1 MFVPSTTTRAT
12 PGTPT
17 PKSGHKTIADF
28 GLQRRR
34 VDSFKQP
41 DPFLEWIGD
50 CVWKSYEVV
59 DPKSTQDDQVIFRY
73 SVALGK
79 NALTTH
85 FIETTTEIRKGS
97 TRRTEMLARD
107 MVADAYRAE
116 GGDLKTLKYLGT
128 SSIIN
133 DPAQDMIKDEFEAQG
148 KHISRPRHVE
158 LDPKS
163 QSWKNISKTPF
174 AKSKV
179 RLAESL
185 SGEGTIDAKRI
196 VFITKGEGQYPVP
209 NLEYTIHTL
218 TEYGPKVPGIK
229 PPEPPEKV
237 SAADS
242 NFPALN
248 RFELGGGLDDQS
260 VILHESKPAVDAL
273 NNSDTSAKEPASPR
287 SNEQTDS
294 QDDSSLQ
301 DGNSEISDRSNLS
314 GQSKSQGP
322 SAQPDDQRGTGS
334 SDHSDPPSQSS
345 LQEISAQLD
354 YQATMGS
361 SDHSDQPDQSSSD
374 DTFGQPDD
382 QASTGSSDSDLMPT
396 APNDLAS
403 TGSSDSKT
411 TSAQPNHQTSTN
423 ASVSATRVAVWQV
436 QLADLSERRRQL
448 QVDMDILIGKMV
460 GGERERRLI
469 PIEVADDPAS
479 SIVSGVQHWMLRDL
493 RSKNPGWSHDG
504 RLIGDGVE
512 YHVFLATG
520 PHMEA

>member
-1 MFVPSTTTRAT
+1 MFVPSTTTSAT

-50 CVWKSYEVV
+50 CVWKSYGVV

-133 DPAQDMIKDEFEAQG
+133 DPAQDMIKDEFEAQ
-148 KHISRPRHVE
+148 
-158 LDPKS
+158 
-163 QSWKNISKTPF
+163 
-174 AKSKV
+174 
-179 RLAESL
+179 
-185 SGEGTIDAKRI
+185 
-196 VFITKGEGQYPVP
+196 
-209 NLEYTIHTL
+209 
-218 TEYGPKVPGIK
+218 VPGIK

-260 VILHESKPAVDAL
+260 AILHESKPAVDAL

-287 SNEQTDS
+287 SNDQTDS

-322 SAQPDDQRGTGS
+322 SAQPDDQRSTGS

-448 QVDMDILIGKMV
+448 QVDMDILIGES
-460 GGERERRLI
+460 ERGHMY
-469 PIEVADDPAS
+469 IE
-479 SIVSGVQHWMLRDL
+479 
-493 RSKNPGWSHDG
+493 
-504 RLIGDGVE
+504 E
-512 YHVFLATG
+512 
-520 PHMEA
+520 